1 MNISD
6 AEKKIIYY
14 NMTLFNVCLKLY
26 GINYRHIIKQLSKN
40 NENIPN
46 TISKTVIEFYTFI
59 SKNNHANIDDFHN
72 YIYYDFNN
80 YIPSYNDLKNQELEV
95 IYLYNSIIE
104 G

>member
-1 MNISD
+1 MNMSD
-6 AEKKIIYY
+6 DEKQTLFY
-14 NMTLFNVCLKLY
+14 NMKLFTSCIKLY
-26 GINYRHIIKQLSKN
+26 GINYRQKFIELSKN

-72 YIYYDFNN
+72 YIYYDYKN
-80 YIPSYNDLKNQELEV
+80 YIPSFNDLKNQELEV